1 MHHLLEIWFGWVL
14 ARRIHRH
21 HRPDGDGELDH
32 SGSERSR
39 DSAGGLSRGPRG
51 SELRRRHLG
60 WDLRLLPRRR
70 DYLLGFVLGRPS
82 GDPAF
87 REIFSSSRQD
97 KLERAEVWL
106 ERYEAGGVFFAR
118 LLPVIRHLIS
128 IPAGIVRMNFWIFSV
143 VTIVGS
149 ALWCAVLAY
158 LGDKAYRAQPDLI
171 SNPEGLVQLIKA
183 QSHWIVLF
191 VAVLA
196 ILYLLVLRL
205 SAKRSTGFVATR
217 SAGRAEC
224 ASSIHLCHSHF
235 AAAPAGEDYY

>member
-1 MHHLLEIWFGWVL
+1 MIRRFGKFF
-14 ARRIHRH
+14 
-21 HRPDGDGELDH
+21 
-32 SGSERSR
+32 
-39 DSAGGLSRGPRG
+39 
-51 SELRRRHLG
+51 
-60 WDLRLLPRRR
+60 
-70 DYLLGFVLGRPS
+70 FVTS
-82 GDPAF
+82 
-87 REIFSSSRQD
+87 D

-128 IPAGIVRMNFWIFSV
+128 IPAGIVRMNFWIFSL

-158 LGDKAYRAQPDLI
+158 LGDKAYHAQPDLI
-171 SNPEGLVQLIKA
+171 SNPEGLVHLIKT

-205 SAKRSTGFVATR
+205 TAKRT
-217 SAGRAEC
+217 AG
-224 ASSIHLCHSHF
+224 S
-235 AAAPAGEDYY
+235 